1 MSKKIVNIALLKIV
15 EGKACSSSKT
25 RKDEVPQSPGPD
37 TGREESEYLDYSRE
51 HYLLAGWREDESES
65 SDEEHFETGA
75 AGLDHFQGAT
85 GLLFQEHFLSTLLSQ
100 HEEELEDESDL
111 IRQAMAASKEEVLAR
126 SLEEQEERDQEAL
139 MCALALSLD
148 EQ

>member
-1 MSKKIVNIALLKIV
+1 M
-15 EGKACSSSKT
+15 
-25 RKDEVPQSPGPD
+25 PD
-37 TGREESEYLDYSRE
+37 CGREESECFESSRE
-51 HYLLAGWREDESES
+51 HYLAGWREDESES

-75 AGLDHFQGAT
+75 ARLDLFQGAT
-85 GLLFQEHFLSTLLSQ
+85 GLLYQEHFFSTMLSQ
-100 HEEELEDESDL
+100 HEEELEEESDL
-111 IRQAMAASKEEVLAR
+111 IRQAMAASKDEVLAR

>member
-25 RKDEVPQSPGPD
+25 TKSEAPQSLVPD
-37 TGREESEYLDYSRE
+37 CGREESECFDNSRE
-51 HYLLAGWREDESES
+51 HYLAGWREDESES
-65 SDEEHFETGA
+65 SDEEYFETGA
-75 AGLDHFQGAT
+75 AGLDHFQEAT
-85 GLLFQEHFLSTLLSQ
+85 GLFYQEHFLSTMLSQ
-100 HEEELEDESDL
+100 HEEDLEDESDL
-111 IRQAMAASKEEVLAR
+111 IRQAMAASQEEVLAR

>member
-1 MSKKIVNIALLKIV
+1 M
-15 EGKACSSSKT
+15 
-25 RKDEVPQSPGPD
+25 
-37 TGREESEYLDYSRE
+37 
-51 HYLLAGWREDESES
+51 
-65 SDEEHFETGA
+65 
-75 AGLDHFQGAT
+75 
-85 GLLFQEHFLSTLLSQ
+85 LSQ

-111 IRQAMAASKEEVLAR
+111 IRQAMAASQEEVLAR

>member
-15 EGKACSSSKT
+15 GGKACSSSTTK
-25 RKDEVPQSPGPD
+25 KSEAPQSLGPD
-37 TGREESEYLDYSRE
+37 CGREESECFESSRE
-51 HYLLAGWREDESES
+51 DHLAGWREDESES
-65 SDEEHFETGA
+65 SDEEHLQTGA

-85 GLLFQEHFLSTLLSQ
+85 GLLYQQHLLSTLLSQ

-111 IRQAMAASKEEVLAR
+111 IRQAMAASQEEVLAR

>member
-15 EGKACSSSKT
+15 GGKACSSSTTK
-25 RKDEVPQSPGPD
+25 KSEAPQSLGPD
-37 TGREESEYLDYSRE
+37 CGREESECFESSRE
-51 HYLLAGWREDESES
+51 EYLAGWREDESES
-65 SDEEHFETGA
+65 SHEEHFETGA
-75 AGLDHFQGAT
+75 AGLDYFQGAT
-85 GLLFQEHFLSTLLSQ
+85 GLLFQEHFSSTMLSQ
-100 HEEELEDESDL
+100 HKEEFEDESDL
-111 IRQAMAASKEEVLAR
+111 VRQAMAASQEEILAG

>member
-1 MSKKIVNIALLKIV
+1 MNIALLKIV
-15 EGKACSSSKT
+15 GGKACSSSTTK
-25 RKDEVPQSPGPD
+25 KSEAPQSLGPD
-37 TGREESEYLDYSRE
+37 CGREESECFESSRE
-51 HYLLAGWREDESES
+51 DYLAGWREDESES
-65 SDEEHFETGA
+65 SDEEHFQTGA
-75 AGLDHFQGAT
+75 AGLDLLQGAT
-85 GLLFQEHFLSTLLSQ
+85 GLLYQEHFLPTLLSQ

-111 IRQAMAASKEEVLAR
+111 IRQVMAASQEEVLAR

>member
-15 EGKACSSSKT
+15 EGKVCSSPTTKES
-25 RKDEVPQSPGPD
+25 EAPQSLGPD
-37 TGREESEYLDYSRE
+37 CGREESECFESSRE
-51 HYLLAGWREDESES
+51 EYLAGWREDESES

-85 GLLFQEHFLSTLLSQ
+85 GLLFQEHFSSTMLSQ
-100 HEEELEDESDL
+100 HKEEFEDESDL
-111 IRQAMAASKEEVLAR
+111 VRQAMAASQEEILAG